1 MQPAAVL
8 MQAPEGSIPSAKM
21 TTQPA
26 DAKSSSKN
34 WKDYALE
41 YKSAFK
47 GALLLQGV
55 LAVLTL
61 LVLDYGQMHRAF
73 WVSFLCQWAMVII
86 ILLRRPMNPTRL
98 DLAIVRYGVVPIF
111 ILIVN
116 AGPWLIKNA

>member
-1 MQPAAVL
+1 

-73 WVSFLCQWAMVII
+73 WVSS
-86 ILLRRPMNPTRL
+86 LR
-98 DLAIVRYGVVPIF
+98 DLGYYEARSECIRHDAREVRSV
-111 ILIVN
+111 
-116 AGPWLIKNA
+116 

>member
-1 MQPAAVL
+1 MQLSAVL
-8 MQAPEGSIPSAKM
+8 IQVSEGFNPSAKM
-21 TTQPA
+21 TEQTA
-26 DAKSSSKN
+26 DEKSSSN
-34 WKDYALE
+34 SLNDYALE

-47 GALLLQGV
+47 GALLIQGV

-73 WVSFLCQWAMVII
+73 WVSFLCQWAMVFIN
-86 ILLRRPMNPTRL
+86 LLRRPMNPTRL